1 MSTGGARSKSLLRT
15 EQLAARTILWRW
27 GRSSLISRCS
37 PGAEDLN
44 GGTGSPAVPTAT
56 ATAVAATATAGT
68 STAAAVATAT
78 TGAAAAAAAAA
89 IATAAA
95 GATAAAAAITAA
107 ATTTTTTTAF
117 TGGGLVDADHAT
129 HPFDVLEVIDG
140 FLLGGIVGELHEG
153 KATLS
158 AGFAV
163 EGEAALADFAVL
175 AEKIKQ
181 VFAFSLEREVAD
193 VDGHSL
199 KSLELIRLMLGYP
212 GKASERRRPEVGAL
226 EEVAPCGVAAG

>member
-1 MSTGGARSKSLLRT
+1 MLR
-15 EQLAARTILWRW
+15 RW

-44 GGTGSPAVPTAT
+44 GGTGSPAVATAT
-56 ATAVAATATAGT
+56 ATAVAATAAPGT
-68 STAAAVATAT
+68 STAAAAAAVATAT
-78 TGAAAAAAAAA
+78 TGATAAAAAAA

-95 GATAAAAAITAA
+95 ATTAAAAITAA
-107 ATTTTTTTAF
+107 AATTTTTAF
-117 TGGGLVDADHAT
+117 TGGGFVDADHAT
-129 HPFDVLEVIDG
+129 HPFDVLKVIDG

-153 KATLS
+153 KATLA

-163 EGEAALADFAVL
+163 EGEAALTDFAVL

>member
-1 MSTGGARSKSLLRT
+1 MLR
-15 EQLAARTILWRW
+15 RW

-44 GGTGSPAVPTAT
+44 GGTESPAVATAT
-56 ATAVAATATAGT
+56 ATAVAATAAAGS
-68 STAAAVATAT
+68 STATAAVAAAT
-78 TGAAAAAAAAA
+78 TGAAAAAA
-89 IATAAA
+89 IATAA
-95 GATAAAAAITAA
+95 GATTAAAAITAA
-107 ATTTTTTTAF
+107 ATTATTTTAF
-117 TGGGLVDADHAT
+117 TGGGLVDTDHAT

-153 KATLS
+153 KATLA

-163 EGEAALADFAVL
+163 EGEAALTDFAVL

>member
-1 MSTGGARSKSLLRT
+1 MLR
-15 EQLAARTILWRW
+15 RW

-44 GGTGSPAVPTAT
+44 GGTGSPAVATAT
-56 ATAVAATATAGT
+56 ATAVAATAAPGT
-68 STAAAVATAT
+68 STAAAAVATAT
-78 TGAAAAAAAAA
+78 TGAAAAAAA

-95 GATAAAAAITAA
+95 ATTAAAAITAA
-107 ATTTTTTTAF
+107 AATTTTTTAF
-117 TGGGLVDADHAT
+117 TGGGFVDADHAT
-129 HPFDVLEVIDG
+129 HPFDVLKVIDG

-153 KATLS
+153 KATLA

-163 EGEAALADFAVL
+163 EGEAALTDFAVL

>member
-1 MSTGGARSKSLLRT
+1 MLR
-15 EQLAARTILWRW
+15 RW

-44 GGTGSPAVPTAT
+44 GGTGSPAVATAT
-56 ATAVAATATAGT
+56 ATAVAATAAAGT
-68 STAAAVATAT
+68 STAAAVATAS
-78 TGAAAAAAAAA
+78 TGAAAAAAAA

-95 GATAAAAAITAA
+95 AATTAAAAITAA
-107 ATTTTTTTAF
+107 AATTTTTTAF
-117 TGGGLVDADHAT
+117 TGGGFVDADHAT

-153 KATLS
+153 KATLA

-163 EGEAALADFAVL
+163 EGEAALTDFAVL

>member
-1 MSTGGARSKSLLRT
+1 MVR
-15 EQLAARTILWRW
+15 RW
-27 GRSSLISRCS
+27 GRSSVISRCS

-44 GGTGSPAVPTAT
+44 GGTGSPAVASAT
-56 ATAVAATATAGT
+56 ATAVAATATTTG
-68 STAAAVATAT
+68 TAAAATR
-78 TGAAAAAAAAA
+78 AAAAA
-89 IATAAA
+89 IAAA
-95 GATAAAAAITAA
+95 GATAAAAAVTTAA
-107 ATTTTTTTAF
+107 AAATATTF

-140 FLLGGIVGELHEG
+140 FLLGGIVGEFNEG
-153 KATLS
+153 EATFT

-163 EGEAALADFAVL
+163 EGEAALANFAVL

-181 VFAFSLEREVAD
+181 VFAFGLEREVAD

-212 GKASERRRPEVGAL
+212 GKASERRSPEVGAL

>member
-1 MSTGGARSKSLLRT
+1 M
-15 EQLAARTILWRW
+15 
-27 GRSSLISRCS
+27 
-37 PGAEDLN
+37 
-44 GGTGSPAVPTAT
+44 TGSPAVATAT
-56 ATAVAATATAGT
+56 ATAVAATAAGT
-68 STAAAVATAT
+68 STAAAAVATAT
-78 TGAAAAAAAAA
+78 TGATAAAA

-95 GATAAAAAITAA
+95 GATTAAAAITAA
-107 ATTTTTTTAF
+107 ATTTTTTAF

-129 HPFDVLEVIDG
+129 HPFDVLKVIDG
-140 FLLGGIVGELHEG
+140 FLLGGIVGELHER
-153 KATLS
+153 KATLA

-181 VFAFSLEREVAD
+181 VFAFSLEREVTD

>member
-1 MSTGGARSKSLLRT
+1 M
-15 EQLAARTILWRW
+15 
-27 GRSSLISRCS
+27 ISRCN

-44 GGTGSPAVPTAT
+44 GGTGSPAVST

-68 STAAAVATAT
+68 STAAA
-78 TGAAAAAAAAA
+78 TGAAATTAAAA
-89 IATAAA
+89 IAAA
-95 GATAAAAAITAA
+95 GATTAAAAAVTTAAAA
-107 ATTTTTTTAF
+107 ATTTTTF

-140 FLLGGIVGELHEG
+140 FLLGGVVGELHEG
-153 KATLS
+153 KAALA

>member
-1 MSTGGARSKSLLRT
+1 MLR
-15 EQLAARTILWRW
+15 RW

-44 GGTGSPAVPTAT
+44 GVTGSPAVAT
-56 ATAVAATATAGT
+56 ATAVAATAATGV
-68 STAAAVATAT
+68 STPAAAGVATAT
-78 TGAAAAAAAAA
+78 TGAA
-89 IATAAA
+89 ATAAA

-107 ATTTTTTTAF
+107 AATTTTTAAF

-153 KATLS
+153 KATLAAS
-158 AGFAV
+158 FAV
-163 EGEAALADFAVL
+163 EGEAALANFAVL

-199 KSLELIRLMLGYP
+199 KSLELIRLMLGIP

>member
-1 MSTGGARSKSLLRT
+1 LLRT
-15 EQLAARTILWRW
+15 EQLAARTILRRW

-44 GGTGSPAVPTAT
+44 GGTGSPAVATAT
-56 ATAVAATATAGT
+56 ATAVAATAAPGT
-68 STAAAVATAT
+68 STAAAAAVATAT

-95 GATAAAAAITAA
+95 ATTAAAAITAA
-107 ATTTTTTTAF
+107 AATTTTTAF
-117 TGGGLVDADHAT
+117 TGGGFVDADHAT
-129 HPFDVLEVIDG
+129 HPFDVLKVIDG

-153 KATLS
+153 KATLA

-163 EGEAALADFAVL
+163 EGEAALTDFAVL

>member
-1 MSTGGARSKSLLRT
+1 MRRL
-15 EQLAARTILWRW
+15 W
-27 GRSSLISRCS
+27 GRSSLIRRGS
-37 PGAEDLN
+37 PAGEDLN
-44 GGTGSPAVPTAT
+44 GGTGSPAVAT
-56 ATAVAATATAGT
+56 AAT
-68 STAAAVATAT
+68 STAAAVAATTATSTAVATAT
-78 TGAAAAAAAAA
+78 TRAAAAAAA
-89 IATAAA
+89 IATTAA
-95 GATAAAAAITAA
+95 GATTAAAAAVTAAAA
-107 ATTTTTTTAF
+107 ATTATATATAL
-117 TGGGLVDADHAT
+117 TGGGFVDADHAT
-129 HPFDVLEVIDG
+129 HPFDLLEVIDG

-153 KATLS
+153 KATL
-158 AGFAV
+158 AARFAV

>member
-1 MSTGGARSKSLLRT
+1 LLRT
-15 EQLAARTILWRW
+15 EQLAARTILRRW

-44 GGTGSPAVPTAT
+44 GGTGSPAVATAT
-56 ATAVAATATAGT
+56 ATAVAATATSGT
-68 STAAAVATAT
+68 STAAAAVATAT
-78 TGAAAAAAAAA
+78 TGAAAAAAA

-95 GATAAAAAITAA
+95 GATTAAAAIPAA
-107 ATTTTTTTAF
+107 AATTTTTAF

-129 HPFDVLEVIDG
+129 HPFDVLKIIDG

-153 KATLS
+153 KATLA

-163 EGEAALADFAVL
+163 EGEAALTDFAVL

>member
-1 MSTGGARSKSLLRT
+1 MLR
-15 EQLAARTILWRW
+15 RW

-44 GGTGSPAVPTAT
+44 WGTGSPAVPTAT
-56 ATAVAATATAGT
+56 ATATAVAATAAPGT
-68 STAAAVATAT
+68 SAAAAVATAT
-78 TGAAAAAAAAA
+78 TGAAAAAAA
-89 IATAAA
+89 IAAAA
-95 GATAAAAAITAA
+95 GATTAATAITAA

-117 TGGGLVDADHAT
+117 TGSGLVDADHAT

-153 KATLS
+153 EATLA

-163 EGEAALADFAVL
+163 EGEAALTDFAVL

>member
-1 MSTGGARSKSLLRT
+1 V
-15 EQLAARTILWRW
+15 
-27 GRSSLISRCS
+27 ISRCN

-44 GGTGSPAVPTAT
+44 GGTGSPAVATAT

-68 STAAAVATAT
+68 STAAS
-78 TGAAAAAAAAA
+78 TGAAATAPTAS
-89 IATAAA
+89 IATA
-95 GATAAAAAITAA
+95 GATTAAAVTTTAAA
-107 ATTTTTTTAF
+107 ATTTTTF

-153 KATLS
+153 KAAFT

-163 EGEAALADFAVL
+163 EGEAALANFAVL

-181 VFAFSLEREVAD
+181 VFAFGLEREVAD

-212 GKASERRRPEVGAL
+212 GKASERRSPEVGAL

>member
-1 MSTGGARSKSLLRT
+1 MLR
-15 EQLAARTILWRW
+15 RW

-44 GGTGSPAVPTAT
+44 GGTESPAVATAT
-56 ATAVAATATAGT
+56 ATAVAATAAAGT
-68 STAAAVATAT
+68 STATAAVAAAT
-78 TGAAAAAAAAA
+78 TGAAAAAA

-95 GATAAAAAITAA
+95 AGATTAAAAIPAA
-107 ATTTTTTTAF
+107 AATTTTTAF

-129 HPFDVLEVIDG
+129 HPFDVLKIIDG

-153 KATLS
+153 KATLA

-163 EGEAALADFAVL
+163 EGEAALTDFAVL